1 MKLSLLSKKQVVY
14 LLLLVPFVRLEAF
27 MHIEAVS
34 LFYDLSKLAV
44 LVLISILTMYNYMGK
59 NAVIDR
65 FLFLISL
72 LFVWGLFT
80 VIYHQTNI
88 FNYIVSFA
96 TMMALPLLLGNI
108 FRQDDTYDFLTAASA
123 FFKILL
129 IANLIT
135 LIVFPDGI
143 YQEASRREGYI
154 YDEAIGVDLL
164 GKANACT
171 PIIMAMVMIIM
182 LRSITYKKR
191 LTRSDMMCIFTG
203 WLIITIQ
210 FSATGVIGLFAFI
223 ILMIY
228 FASRRKIAG
237 ISKRINFNVFLYGA
251 LLGTVA
257 VCVFSVQNHFAGLI
271 ELVFHKDVTLSN
283 RINVWTMSSTYIES
297 NFNAIDYIVG
307 KGLFDYSNVVFSG
320 RYAHCH
326 NQFLN
331 LFFGYGAVGVIIY
344 VRLFIITLKNLN
356 NQYRI
361 SKNKSC
367 ILIGSTVI
375 AFVIMFIAEVY
386 TTPLIMMVLYLGYRY
401 NEKIEMTK

>member
-1 MKLSLLSKKQVVY
+1 MTGV
-14 LLLLVPFVRLEAF
+14 
-27 MHIEAVS
+27 
-34 LFYDLSKLAV
+34 
-44 LVLISILTMYNYMGK
+44 
-59 NAVIDR
+59 
-65 FLFLISL
+65 
-72 LFVWGLFT
+72 
-80 VIYHQTNI
+80 QTC
-88 FNYIVSFA
+88 
-96 TMMALPLLLGNI
+96 ALPI
-108 FRQDDTYDFLTAASA
+108 
-123 FFKILL
+123 
-129 IANLIT
+129 
-135 LIVFPDGI
+135 
-143 YQEASRREGYI
+143 
-154 YDEAIGVDLL
+154 
-164 GKANACT
+164 
-171 PIIMAMVMIIM
+171 
-182 LRSITYKKR
+182 
-191 LTRSDMMCIFTG
+191 
-203 WLIITIQ
+203 
-210 FSATGVIGLFAFI
+210 
-223 ILMIY
+223 
-228 FASRRKIAG
+228 
-237 ISKRINFNVFLYGA
+237 
-251 LLGTVA
+251 
-257 VCVFSVQNHFAGLI
+257 CVFSVQNHFAGLI